1 MSEVIDYAYPTI
13 RAEMSLEK
21 LHQMMLS
28 KRYDE
33 ALEAGAEV
41 LAETRAAIR
50 AIQHMK
56 EKDHGIHKQTASV

>member
-1 MSEVIDYAYPTI
+1 MA
-13 RAEMSLEK
+13 LEK
-21 LHQMMLS
+21 LHQMMLA

-33 ALEAGAEV
+33 ALEAGAGV
-41 LAETRAAIR
+41 LVETHAAIR